1 MPQMVAP
8 WEVGKQAEG
17 WVIAAL
23 QEEVKS
29 LVLATGNRRR
39 RLTYEPQP

>member
-8 WEVGKQAEG
+8 WEVGKQADD
-17 WVIAAL
+17 WVIPAL
-23 QEEVKS
+23 QEDAKS

-39 RLTYEPQP
+39 HYSYKE